1 MHVQSLLLIPHG
13 RRFVKRAMSGGFLV
27 LAALF
32 AGAATPACAEIRVA
46 PHRAA
51 YTLELKGTA
60 RDSSIT
66 DAVGGMIYS
75 WGETCDGWTVDQR
88 FILTVT
94 QGDGVVLKLTAISS
108 TWESKDGKRFR
119 FNIKRERN
127 DTEIQKIR
135 GEARIDPDAEG
146 VATYESPEPKR
157 IALPKGTVFPTMHT
171 LRLMEAAVAGKRTNR
186 QLVFDGSE
194 VEPPAPVSAFI
205 LQQRPQEN
213 PSEALKAPLGPEPVR
228 LYNLAFYPAGS
239 VSPEPDFE
247 MLIEMQDNGVAP
259 NLVLDYGQYSVR
271 GTLVKIEPLEKPDC

>member
-1 MHVQSLLLIPHG
+1 MRIQSKLHIPHG
-13 RRFVKRAMSGGFLV
+13 RRFVKYAMPCALAV
-27 LAALF
+27 LAPLF
-32 AGAATPACAEIRVA
+32 AAVTTSAGAEIRVA

-51 YTLELKGTA
+51 YTLELKRSA

-94 QGDGVVLKLTAISS
+94 QGDGAVLKLTAVSS

-127 DTEIQKIR
+127 DAEIQKIR
-135 GEARIDPDAEG
+135 GEARIEPGKAG
-146 VATYESPEPKR
+146 LVSYESPDAKDIP
-157 IALPKGTVFPTMHT
+157 LPKGTVFPTMHT
-171 LRLMEAAVAGKRTNR
+171 LRLMEAGIAGKRTDR

-205 LQQRPQEN
+205 LPRRNPEN
-213 PSEALKAPLGPEPVR
+213 PAKALQMPLGPQPVR
-228 LYNLAFYPAGS
+228 LYNLAFFSPESAA
-239 VSPEPDFE
+239 PEPDFE
-247 MLIEMQDNGVAP
+247 MSIELQDNGIAP
-259 NLVLDYGQYSVR
+259 SLVLDYGEYAVR
-271 GTLVKIEPLEKPDC
+271 GTLVKIEALEKPDC

>member
-1 MHVQSLLLIPHG
+1 MPTG
-13 RRFVKRAMSGGFLV
+13 
-27 LAALF
+27 LF
-32 AGAATPACAEIRVA
+32 ALAILLAGAVAPSSAEIRVA

-51 YTLELKGTA
+51 YTLELKRTG

-94 QGDGVVLKLTAISS
+94 QGDGNALKLTAISS
-108 TWESKDGKRFR
+108 TWESKDGRRFR

-127 DTEIQKIR
+127 DAEIQKIR
-135 GEARIDPDAEG
+135 GSARIEPGADG
-146 VATYESPEPKR
+146 LATYELPEPKE
-157 IALPKGTVFPTMHT
+157 IVLPKGTVFPTMHT
-171 LRLMEAAVAGKRTNR
+171 LRLMQAAVAGERTNR

-205 LQQRPQEN
+205 LPQRPPEPPN
-213 PSEALKAPLGPEPVR
+213 KALSAPLGPGPVR

-239 VSPEPDFE
+239 ASPEPDFE
-247 MLIEMQDNGVAP
+247 MAIEMQDNGVAP
-259 NLVLDYGQYSVR
+259 SLALDYGEYAVR